1 MTEVTAVPIRPIA
14 KGSMVKLWLG
24 LILLCLAGAAL
35 AWVGTSAMQVTTTPT
50 GLRYQVLAAGEGP
63 TITSADLV
71 ALDYT
76 GRANGAVFDSS
87 ESRGQPLVTGTSGMI
102 PGFGEALQLMK
113 KGGRYRVWIPPHLG
127 YNGQVPQGAPF
138 GPNDTL
144 EFDIHIREV
153 APGMAAA
160 QQAQQMQQMQ
170 QQIEAAG
177 RGGHGGAGGAA
188 GGNAMGGEE
197 GGAAGA
203 PGGEA
208 PGAGGGQ
215 APGGAGGQAP
225 GGAAPGGR
233 RH

>member
-35 AWVGTSAMQVTTTPT
+35 AWVGTSAMQVSTTPT

-87 ESRGQPLVTGTSGMI
+87 ELRGQPLVTGTSGMI

-138 GPNDTL
+138 GANDTL

-170 QQIEAAG
+170 QQMEAGGQNPHG
-177 RGGHGGAGGAA
+177 RGAGGGNA
-188 GGNAMGGEE
+188 GGGAE

-203 PGGEA
+203 PGGET
-208 PGAGGGQ
+208 PGAAGGQ
-215 APGGAGGQAP
+215 APGGAGRQSP
-225 GGAAPGGR
+225 GAQSGPGGR
-233 RH
+233 GR

>member
-24 LILLCLAGAAL
+24 LLLLCLAGAAL
-35 AWVGTSAMQVTTTPT
+35 AWVGTRSMQVATTAT

-63 TITSADLV
+63 AITPADLV
-71 ALDYT
+71 AVDYT
-76 GRANGAVFDSS
+76 GRANGQVFDSS

-102 PGFGEALQLMK
+102 PGFGEALQLMR
-113 KGGRYRVWIPPHLG
+113 KGSRLRVWIPPHLG

-144 EFDIHIREV
+144 EFDLHVREV

-170 QQIEAAG
+170 QQMEAA
-177 RGGHGGAGGAA
+177 GHGGAGGNSA
-188 GGNAMGGEE
+188 GAEE
-197 GGAAGA
+197 GNAAGA
-203 PGGEA
+203 AAEPS
-208 PGAGGGQ
+208 PGASSSS
-215 APGGAGGQAP
+215 PSP
-225 GGAAPGGR
+225 GR
-233 RH
+233 RHR

>member
-1 MTEVTAVPIRPIA
+1 MSEVTAVPIRPIA
-14 KGSMVKLWLG
+14 KGSLIKLWLG
-24 LILLCLAGAAL
+24 LILLCLAGAGL
-35 AWVGTSAMQVTTTPT
+35 AWIGTGGVQVATTAS

-87 ESRGQPLVTGTSGMI
+87 DSRGQPLVTGTSGMI

-170 QQIEAAG
+170 QQMEAAG
-177 RGGHGGAGGAA
+177 HGGHGAAA
-188 GGNAMGGEE
+188 GNSAGAEE
-197 GGAAGA
+197 GGATEPGAEQAPGAASGQSAGA
-203 PGGEA
+203 PG
-208 PGAGGGQ
+208 
-215 APGGAGGQAP
+215 
-225 GGAAPGGR
+225 R
-233 RH
+233 RRR

>member
-24 LILLCLAGAAL
+24 LLVLCLAGAGL
-35 AWVGTSAMQVTTTPT
+35 AWVGTSAMQVTTTAS
-50 GLRYQVLAAGEGP
+50 GLRYQVLAAGEGA

-76 GRANGAVFDSS
+76 GRANGQVFDSS

-138 GPNDTL
+138 GANDTL

-160 QQAQQMQQMQ
+160 QQAQQLQQMQ
-170 QQIEAAG
+170 QQMEAGGQNPHG
-177 RGGHGGAGGAA
+177 RGAGG
-188 GGNAMGGEE
+188 GNASGGAE
-197 GGAAGA
+197 GGASAA
-203 PGGEA
+203 PGGES
-208 PGAGGGQ
+208 PGAAGGQ
-215 APGGAGGQAP
+215 APGGAGGQSP
-225 GGAAPGGR
+225 SGQPAPGGR
-233 RH
+233 GR

>member
-1 MTEVTAVPIRPIA
+1 MSEVTAVPIRPIA
-14 KGSMVKLWLG
+14 RGSLVKLWLG
-24 LILLCLAGAAL
+24 LILLCGAGAGL
-35 AWVGTSAMQVTTTPT
+35 AWVGTSSMQVITTAT

-87 ESRGQPLVTGTSGMI
+87 ESRGQPLVTGTTGMI

-113 KGGRYRVWIPPHLG
+113 KGGRYRVWVPPHLG
-127 YNGQVPQGAPF
+127 YGGQVPAGAPF
-138 GPNDTL
+138 GANDTL
-144 EFDIHIREV
+144 EFDIHIREI

-170 QQIEAAG
+170 QQMEAA
-177 RGGHGGAGGAA
+177 GHGGAAGNSAGAEEGNASGAA
-188 GGNAMGGEE
+188 EAP
-197 GGAAGA
+197 A
-203 PGGEA
+203 PGV
-208 PGAGGGQ
+208 PS
-215 APGGAGGQAP
+215 PS
-225 GGAAPGGR
+225 GR

>member
-1 MTEVTAVPIRPIA
+1 MSEVTAVPIRPIA
-14 KGSMVKLWLG
+14 RGSLVKLWLG
-24 LILLCLAGAAL
+24 LILLCGAGAGL
-35 AWVGTSAMQVTTTPT
+35 AWVGTSSMQVITTAT

-87 ESRGQPLVTGTSGMI
+87 ESRGQPLVTGTTGMI

-113 KGGRYRVWIPPHLG
+113 KGGRYRVWVPPHLG
-127 YNGQVPQGAPF
+127 YGGQVPAGAPF
-138 GPNDTL
+138 GANDTL
-144 EFDIHIREV
+144 EFDIHIREI

-170 QQIEAAG
+170 QQMEAAG
-177 RGGHGGAGGAA
+177 HGAA
-188 GGNAMGGEE
+188 AGNSAGAEEGNAS
-197 GGAAGA
+197 GAAEAPA
-203 PGGEA
+203 PGV
-208 PGAGGGQ
+208 PS
-215 APGGAGGQAP
+215 PS
-225 GGAAPGGR
+225 GR

>member
-1 MTEVTAVPIRPIA
+1 MSEVTAVPIRPIA
-14 KGSMVKLWLG
+14 RGSMVKLWLG
-24 LILLCLAGAAL
+24 LILVCLAGAAL
-35 AWVGTSAMQVTTTPT
+35 AWVGTSSMQVATTAS

-76 GRANGAVFDSS
+76 GRANGQVFDSS
-87 ESRGQPLVTGTSGMI
+87 ESRGQPLVTGTTGMI

-113 KGGRYRVWIPPHLG
+113 KGGRYRVWIPPQLG
-127 YNGQVPQGAPF
+127 YNGHVPEGAPF
-138 GPNDTL
+138 GPNDVL

-170 QQIEAAG
+170 QQLEAAG
-177 RGGHGGAGGAA
+177 HGAA
-188 GGNAMGGEE
+188 GGNSAAGDESGAS
-197 GGAAGA
+197 GAAGNSSSS
-203 PGGEA
+203 GSSSR
-208 PGAGGGQ
+208 
-215 APGGAGGQAP
+215 
-225 GGAAPGGR
+225 R

>member
-24 LILLCLAGAAL
+24 LIVLCLAGAGL
-35 AWVGTSAMQVTTTPT
+35 AWVGTSAMQVTTTAS
-50 GLRYQVLAAGEGP
+50 GLRYQVLAAGEGA

-76 GRANGAVFDSS
+76 GRANGQVFDSS

-177 RGGHGGAGGAA
+177 RGGHGGAA
-188 GGNAMGGEE
+188 GGRTPGGEE

-203 PGGEA
+203 PGGES
-208 PGAGGGQ
+208 PGA
-215 APGGAGGQAP
+215 AGGQAP
-225 GGAAPGGR
+225 GGSGGQSPGGQSTPGER
-233 RH
+233 RR

>member
-1 MTEVTAVPIRPIA
+1 MSEVTAVPIRPIA
-14 KGSMVKLWLG
+14 KGSLVKLWLG
-24 LILLCLAGAAL
+24 LLLLCGAGAGL
-35 AWVGTSAMQVTTTPT
+35 AWVGTSSMQVATTVS

-76 GRANGAVFDSS
+76 GRANGTVFDSS

-127 YNGQVPQGAPF
+127 YGGQVPAGAPF
-138 GPNDTL
+138 GANDTL

-170 QQIEAAG
+170 QQMEAAG
-177 RGGHGGAGGAA
+177 HGGHGGNSAA
-188 GGNAMGGEE
+188 AEE
-197 GGAAGA
+197 GGATGA
-203 PGGEA
+203 PGAAGE
-208 PGAGGGQ
+208 Q

-225 GGAAPGGR
+225 GGAPSGGR

>member
-1 MTEVTAVPIRPIA
+1 MSEVTAVPIRPIA
-14 KGSMVKLWLG
+14 KGSMIKLWLG
-24 LILLCLAGAAL
+24 LILLCLAGAGL
-35 AWVGTSAMQVTTTPT
+35 AWIGTSGVQVATTAS
-50 GLRYQVLAAGEGP
+50 GLRYQVLAAGDGP
-63 TITSADLV
+63 TITAADLV

-87 ESRGQPLVTGTSGMI
+87 DSRGQPLVTGTTGMI

-127 YNGQVPQGAPF
+127 YNGQVPAGAPF
-138 GPNDTL
+138 GANDTL

-170 QQIEAAG
+170 QQMEAA
-177 RGGHGGAGGAA
+177 GHGGAGGNSSA
-188 GGNAMGGEE
+188 GSEA

-203 PGGEA
+203 PG
-208 PGAGGGQ
+208 AGGEQ
-215 APGGAGGQAP
+215 APGSAGSS
-225 GGAAPGGR
+225 R
-233 RH
+233 RR